1 MAKQITLA
9 DILELGVSERI
20 QLIED
25 AWDSISKVP
34 EEVQLSEEQ
43 KIELDNRLT
52 AYHKNPN
59 AGAPWHEIRESI
71 EKYK

>member
-1 MAKQITLA
+1 MAKRITLA

-25 AWDSISKVP
+25 AWDSISQIP
-34 EEVQLSEEQ
+34 DEVQLSDE
-43 KIELDNRLT
+43 KKLELDNRLS
-52 AYHKNPN
+52 AYHQNPTS
-59 AGAPWHEIRESI
+59 GAPWHEIRESI